1 MKWCYKIFQITVL
14 TIAAALLGW
23 MIVANWQVNLK
34 LHLAISAWIGAGL
47 FVLFIGATIGL
58 GSWWLSRHQT
68 SWLVAALM
76 GLTILKFPLV
86 AGLKIDPTSDF
97 WNYHTLAAFSAQG
110 FTWTQLVTPW
120 YRWQLRRFSARFKYR
135 ERLQFSRS
143 FWRGQLFCQ
152 PTNQY
157 WVYFSRY
164 GLNLLASRTVALT
177 TIRHHGCPHFLLDSS
192 LLAVRHALKW

>member
-1 MKWCYKIFQITVL
+1 MPMKWCYKIFQITVL

-110 FTWTQLVTPW
+110 FTWTQL
-120 YRWQLRRFSARFKYR
+120 L
-135 ERLQFSRS
+135 
-143 FWRGQLFCQ
+143 
-152 PTNQY
+152 
-157 WVYFSRY
+157 
-164 GLNLLASRTVALT
+164 
-177 TIRHHGCPHFLLDSS
+177 HHGIVGNYVVFP
-192 LLAVRHALKW
+192 HALNIANGYSLVAAFGGATFLSAN

>member
-1 MKWCYKIFQITVL
+1 MPMKWCYKIFQITVL
-14 TIAAALLGW
+14 TIAAALLEW

-110 FTWTQLVTPW
+110 FTWTQLLHHGIVGNYVVFPH
-120 YRWQLRRFSARFKYR
+120 
-135 ERLQFSRS
+135 
-143 FWRGQLFCQ
+143 
-152 PTNQY
+152 
-157 WVYFSRY
+157 
-164 GLNLLASRTVALT
+164 LLASRTVALT

-192 LLAVRHALKW
+192 LLAVRHALKWW

>member
-47 FVLFIGATIGL
+47 FVLFISATIGL

-110 FTWTQLVTPW
+110 FTWTQL
-120 YRWQLRRFSARFKYR
+120 L
-135 ERLQFSRS
+135 
-143 FWRGQLFCQ
+143 
-152 PTNQY
+152 
-157 WVYFSRY
+157 
-164 GLNLLASRTVALT
+164 
-177 TIRHHGCPHFLLDSS
+177 HHGIVGNYVVFP
-192 LLAVRHALKW
+192 HALNIANGYSLVAAFGGPTFLSAN

>member
-1 MKWCYKIFQITVL
+1 MDDCRQLASQPEITPRNQCL
-14 TIAAALLGW
+14 D
-23 MIVANWQVNLK
+23 
-34 LHLAISAWIGAGL
+34 SAGL

-110 FTWTQLVTPW
+110 FTWTQL
-120 YRWQLRRFSARFKYR
+120 L
-135 ERLQFSRS
+135 
-143 FWRGQLFCQ
+143 
-152 PTNQY
+152 
-157 WVYFSRY
+157 
-164 GLNLLASRTVALT
+164 
-177 TIRHHGCPHFLLDSS
+177 HHGIVGNYVVFP
-192 LLAVRHALKW
+192 HALNMVDCKINPNSVRTKKTSFL